1 MLLLRLL
8 VLLLLLLLL
17 LLTWH
22 ECERGLW
29 LRRDLYDLLW
39 ICRRLSSRCHWTGN
53 SLEAFMVSRVLRLLL
68 GLVSVVYLV
77 ERLGL
82 WSWRLGQNILRWL
95 LHVATWCWVNT
106 KALLRMWV

>member
-1 MLLLRLL
+1 
-8 VLLLLLLLL
+8 
-17 LLTWH
+17 
-22 ECERGLW
+22 
-29 LRRDLYDLLW
+29 
-39 ICRRLSSRCHWTGN
+39 
-53 SLEAFMVSRVLRLLL
+53 MVPRVLRLLL

-106 KALLRMWV
+106 EALLRMWVQDLMWLALTMLLLCHLEPLFKCLNDVVRALLLVNKLFIQDLID